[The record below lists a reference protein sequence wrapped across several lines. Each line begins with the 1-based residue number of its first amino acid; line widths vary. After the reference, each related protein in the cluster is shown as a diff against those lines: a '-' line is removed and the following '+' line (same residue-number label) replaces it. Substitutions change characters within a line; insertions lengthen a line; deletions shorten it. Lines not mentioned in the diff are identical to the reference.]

1 MGEAQYEIEK
11 LVWTEADFDEMGWHD
26 VHVHAFRLIIET
38 GEVCFDIDYIF
49 QWVVPVPPDD
59 YFRFWVAPATL
70 IFEHS
75 SDVELY
81 WNALGLFE
89 LDGISRSEEVVHAT
103 GTRSWLWTLD
113 GNIGGSASLRSSG
126 YRMYVRK
133 PPVLIN
139 EQHLTLEERGGV
151 SFEAG
156 TGEV

>member
-1 MGEAQYEIEK
+1 MSEATYEIEK
-11 LVWTEADFDEMGWHD
+11 LVWTGADFDEMSWHD
-26 VHVHAFRLIIET
+26 VHVHAFRLITET

-49 QWVVPVPPDD
+49 QWVVPVPPDNS
-59 YFRFWVAPATL
+59 YKFWVAPATL
-70 IFEHS
+70 IFENS

-89 LDGISRSEEVVHAT
+89 LDGISRSEEVVHST
-103 GTRSWLWTLD
+103 GTSSWLWTLA
-113 GNIGGSASLRSSG
+113 GAIGGDASLRARG

-133 PPVLIN
+133 PPVLIS

-156 TGEV
+156 TVEV